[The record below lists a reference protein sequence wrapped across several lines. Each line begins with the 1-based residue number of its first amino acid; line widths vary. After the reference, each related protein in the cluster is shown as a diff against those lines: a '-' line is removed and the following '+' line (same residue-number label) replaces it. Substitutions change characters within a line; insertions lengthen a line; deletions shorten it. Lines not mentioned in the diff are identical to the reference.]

1 MRLRSKDGKTDI
13 VFSRALRPSYGEGL
27 SLLSITD
34 EGKEGKRT
42 DSASCRYLGEKLQ
55 ERRKMDGVGLA
66 DSVET
71 FGVDVRSER
80 LRSNVEGYGEE
91 KVVRCEVLHGLEELW
106 CSD

>member
-1 MRLRSKDGKTDI
+1 MQ
-13 VFSRALRPSYGEGL
+13 V
-27 SLLSITD
+27 
-34 EGKEGKRT
+34 
-42 DSASCRYLGEKLQ
+42 LGREKLQ

-106 CSD
+106 CSDWRWFDISSFLQEEPAWLRAVSPWRVVIFPLPLAETVFGSFF